1 MLGMQPT
8 IDGILQKKVWFMY
21 CNAREEQGLPETIRA
36 QPRGACP
43 EILAAR
49 LRGSFHTFNDPQN
62 PPSWRTA
69 SLTFTNIIDL
79 GSIYDSLISQADAS
93 PNSVKLLVFWPDDKT
108 DPDGEVYAQPESD
121 LQLRVCTSTSGSKR
135 VSCRALVRP
144 WILIYFLDDAD
155 VSGVVRVIHSC
166 KLPMSNGMP
175 TCTA

>member
-1 MLGMQPT
+1 MQPT

-175 TCTA
+175 TCTAR

>member
-1 MLGMQPT
+1 MVFYR
-8 IDGILQKKVWFMY
+8 KKF
-21 CNAREEQGLPETIRA
+21 GLCIVTQEKNKSFPETIRA

-49 LRGSFHTFNDPQN
+49 LRGSFHPFNDPQN